1 MSDKVFAD
9 RFKIE
14 KGTGATEKDIEAAFS
29 KIDKDKSG
37 SITKQVAAA
46 CHHNQQNSTLVLSG
60 RGCCLIYQIYLVN
73 NKLLYFLV

>member
-1 MSDKVFAD
+1 MAGVGNPRPHGMMMATILVFGD

-46 CHHNQQNSTLVLSG
+46 CHQQNSTLVFSG
-60 RGCCLIYQIYLVN
+60 RRGWAV
-73 NKLLYFLV
+73 V

>member
-37 SITKQVAAA
+37 SITKQVATA
-46 CHHNQQNSTLVLSG
+46 CQVV
-60 RGCCLIYQIYLVN
+60 III
-73 NKLLYFLV
+73 NKTVH

>member
-37 SITKQVAAA
+37 SITKQVATA
-46 CHHNQQNSTLVLSG
+46 CHHNYHYGTLVLSG
-60 RGCCLIYQIYLVN
+60 RRGWAV
-73 NKLLYFLV
+73 V